1 MKTYKLYILGWML
14 LGTLTTRAQNS
25 IDQVLKSIET
35 NNKSLQANTKMTDA
49 QKLEAQTGKFL
60 ANPSVEWEQMWGNR
74 NNPGS
79 EYTLTVKQSLDFPT
93 TYSNK
98 NKLANLKANTIGF
111 QSAAYRQQLLLN
123 AKQTCIEIIYL
134 RKQKSLLD
142 ERLANAE
149 TMFALYK
156 KRFESG
162 DANQLEL
169 NKIQLE
175 LLNAQNQSR
184 LNKAALTAAEEQLRN
199 LNGGNPITF
208 DATDYPTGEELIN
221 FDQLQAAFMEADPNL
236 KSLTGDQEIANRE
249 VKLSR
254 SLTLPKFD
262 VGYKRNAAKDHVA
275 SNGFMVGVSIPLFE
289 NKNTVKKAKAQAE
302 FATASLEDNRL
313 NLKTNL
319 QQLYQQA
326 EALQISRADYAKVL
340 EQQRNIELLNKALNA
355 GQLSVIDYFTELTTI
370 YDSHQSYLD
379 VEKEYHSILAQLY
392 QYKLYA

>member
-142 ERLANAE
+142 ERLANAG

-208 DATDYPTGEELIN
+208 DATDYPAGEELIN

-262 VGYKRNAAKDHVA
+262 VGYKRNAASDHVA

-392 QYKLYA
+392 QYKL

>member
-208 DATDYPTGEELIN
+208 DATDYPAGEELIN

-236 KSLTGDQEIANRE
+236 KSLTGNQEIANRE

-262 VGYKRNAAKDHVA
+262 VGYKRNAASDHVA

-392 QYKLYA
+392 QYKL

>member
-1 MKTYKLYILGWML
+1 MKTYKLYILGLML
-14 LGTLTTRAQNS
+14 LGTLTTRAQSS
-25 IDQVLKSIET
+25 IDQVLRSIET

-199 LNGGNPITF
+199 LNGGKPITF
-208 DATDYPTGEELIN
+208 DATDYPAGEELVN
-221 FDQLQAAFMEADPNL
+221 FDQLQAAFMDADPNL
-236 KSLTGDQEIANRE
+236 KSLTGNQEIANRE

-262 VGYKRNAAKDHVA
+262 VGYKRNAASDHVA

-355 GQLSVIDYFTELTTI
+355 GQLSVIDYFTELSTI

-392 QYKLYA
+392 QYKL

>member
-1 MKTYKLYILGWML
+1 MKTYKLYILGLML
-14 LGTLTTRAQNS
+14 LGTLTTRAQSS
-25 IDQVLKSIET
+25 IDQVLRSIET

-199 LNGGNPITF
+199 LNGGKPITF
-208 DATDYPTGEELIN
+208 DATDYPAGEELIN
-221 FDQLQAAFMEADPNL
+221 FDQLQAAFMDADPNL
-236 KSLTGDQEIANRE
+236 KSLTGNQEIANRE

-262 VGYKRNAAKDHVA
+262 VGYKRNAASDHVA

-340 EQQRNIELLNKALNA
+340 EQQRNIELLNTALNA
-355 GQLSVIDYFTELTTI
+355 GQLSVIDYFTELSTI
-370 YDSHQSYLD
+370 YDSHQT
-379 VEKEYHSILAQLY
+379 
-392 QYKLYA
+392 

>member
-1 MKTYKLYILGWML
+1 MKTYKLYILGLML
-14 LGTLTTRAQNS
+14 LGTLTTRAQSS
-25 IDQVLKSIET
+25 IDQVLRNIET

-199 LNGGNPITF
+199 LNGGKPITF
-208 DATDYPTGEELIN
+208 DATDYPAGEELIN
-221 FDQLQAAFMEADPNL
+221 FDQLQAAFMDADPNL
-236 KSLTGDQEIANRE
+236 KSLTGNQEIANRE

-289 NKNTVKKAKAQAE
+289 NKNTVKKTKAQAE

-392 QYKLYA
+392 QYKL

>member
-1 MKTYKLYILGWML
+1 MKTYKLYILGLML
-14 LGTLTTRAQNS
+14 LGSLTTRAQSS
-25 IDQVLKSIET
+25 IDQVLRSIET

-199 LNGGNPITF
+199 LNGGKPITF
-208 DATDYPTGEELIN
+208 DATDYPAGEELIN
-221 FDQLQAAFMEADPNL
+221 FDQLQAAFMDADPNL
-236 KSLTGDQEIANRE
+236 KSLTGNQEIANRE

-262 VGYKRNAAKDHVA
+262 VGYKRNAASDHVA

-289 NKNTVKKAKAQAE
+289 NKNTVKKTKAQAE

-355 GQLSVIDYFTELTTI
+355 GQLSVIDYFTELSTI

-379 VEKEYHSILAQLY
+379 IEKEYHSILAQLY
-392 QYKLYA
+392 QYKL

>member
-208 DATDYPTGEELIN
+208 DATDYPAGEELIN

-262 VGYKRNAAKDHVA
+262 VGYKRNAASDHVA
-275 SNGFMVGVSIPLFE
+275 SNGFMVGVSIPLSE

-355 GQLSVIDYFTELTTI
+355 GQLSVIDYFTELSTI

-392 QYKLYA
+392 QYKL

>member
-1 MKTYKLYILGWML
+1 MKTYKLYILGLML
-14 LGTLTTRAQNS
+14 LGSLTTRAQSS
-25 IDQVLKSIET
+25 IDQVLRSIET

-60 ANPSVEWEQMWGNR
+60 ANPSVEWEQMWDNR

-199 LNGGNPITF
+199 LNGGKPITF
-208 DATDYPTGEELIN
+208 DATDYPAGEELIN
-221 FDQLQAAFMEADPNL
+221 FDQLQAAFMDADPNL
-236 KSLTGDQEIANRE
+236 KSLTGNQEIANRE

-262 VGYKRNAAKDHVA
+262 VGYKRNAASDHVA

-355 GQLSVIDYFTELTTI
+355 GQLSVIDYFTELSTI

-392 QYKLYA
+392 QYKL

>member
-1 MKTYKLYILGWML
+1 MKTYKLYILGLML
-14 LGTLTTRAQNS
+14 LGSLTTRAQSS
-25 IDQVLKSIET
+25 IDQVLRSIET

-199 LNGGNPITF
+199 LNGGKPITF
-208 DATDYPTGEELIN
+208 DATDYPAGEELIN

-236 KSLTGDQEIANRE
+236 KSLTGNQEIANRE

-262 VGYKRNAAKDHVA
+262 VGYKRNAASDHVA

-355 GQLSVIDYFTELTTI
+355 GQLSVIDYFTELSTI

-392 QYKLYA
+392 QYKL

>member
-1 MKTYKLYILGWML
+1 MKTYKLYILGLML
-14 LGTLTTRAQNS
+14 LGTLTTRAQSS
-25 IDQVLKSIET
+25 IDQVLRSIET

-199 LNGGNPITF
+199 LNGGNPITL
-208 DATDYPTGEELIN
+208 DATDYPAGEELIN
-221 FDQLQAAFMEADPNL
+221 FEQLQAAFMDADPNL

-262 VGYKRNAAKDHVA
+262 VGYKRNAASDHVA

-355 GQLSVIDYFTELTTI
+355 GQLSVIDYFTELSTI

-392 QYKLYA
+392 QYKL

>member
-199 LNGGNPITF
+199 FNGGNPITF

-236 KSLTGDQEIANRE
+236 KSLTGDQEIANWE

-392 QYKLYA
+392 QYKL

>member
-1 MKTYKLYILGWML
+1 MKTYKLYILGLML
-14 LGTLTTRAQNS
+14 LGSLTTRAQSS
-25 IDQVLKSIET
+25 IDQVLRSIET

-199 LNGGNPITF
+199 LNGGKPITF
-208 DATDYPTGEELIN
+208 DATDYPAGEELIN
-221 FDQLQAAFMEADPNL
+221 FDQLQAAFMDADPNL
-236 KSLTGDQEIANRE
+236 KSLTGNQEIANRE

-262 VGYKRNAAKDHVA
+262 VGYKRNAASDHVA

-319 QQLYQQA
+319 QQLNQQA

-392 QYKLYA
+392 QYKL

>member
-1 MKTYKLYILGWML
+1 MKTYKLYILGLML
-14 LGTLTTRAQNS
+14 LGTLTTRAQSS
-25 IDQVLKSIET
+25 IDQVLRNIET

-199 LNGGNPITF
+199 LNGGKPITF
-208 DATDYPTGEELIN
+208 DATDYPAGEELIN
-221 FDQLQAAFMEADPNL
+221 FDQLQAAFMDADPNL
-236 KSLTGDQEIANRE
+236 KSLTGNQEIANRE

-262 VGYKRNAAKDHVA
+262 VGYKRNAASDHVP

-289 NKNTVKKAKAQAE
+289 NKNTVKKTKAQAE

-355 GQLSVIDYFTELTTI
+355 GQLSVIDYFTELSTI

-392 QYKLYA
+392 QYKL

>member
-1 MKTYKLYILGWML
+1 MKTYKLYILGLML
-14 LGTLTTRAQNS
+14 LGTLTTRAQSS
-25 IDQVLKSIET
+25 IDQVLRNIET

-199 LNGGNPITF
+199 LNGGKPITF
-208 DATDYPTGEELIN
+208 DATDYPAGEELIN
-221 FDQLQAAFMEADPNL
+221 FDQLQAAFMDADPNL
-236 KSLTGDQEIANRE
+236 KSLTGNQEIANRE

-262 VGYKRNAAKDHVA
+262 VGYKRNAASDHVA

-289 NKNTVKKAKAQAE
+289 NKNTVKKTKAQAE

-355 GQLSVIDYFTELTTI
+355 GQLSVIDYFTELSTI

-392 QYKLYA
+392 QYKL

>member
-1 MKTYKLYILGWML
+1 MKTYTLYILGSIL
-14 LGTLTTRAQNS
+14 LGTLTTRAQSS

-199 LNGGNPITF
+199 FNGGNPITF

-392 QYKLYA
+392 QYKL

>member
-208 DATDYPTGEELIN
+208 DATDYPAGEELIN

-262 VGYKRNAAKDHVA
+262 VGYKRNAASDHVA

-319 QQLYQQA
+319 QQLYQQV

-392 QYKLYA
+392 QYKL

>member
-175 LLNAQNQSR
+175 LLNAHNQSR
-184 LNKAALTAAEEQLRN
+184 LNKAALTAAEEEIRN
-199 LNGGNPITF
+199 LNGGKPITF
-208 DATDYPTGEELIN
+208 DATDYPAGEELIN

-262 VGYKRNAAKDHVA
+262 VGYKRNAASDHVA

-379 VEKEYHSILAQLY
+379 VEKEYHNILAQLY
-392 QYKLYA
+392 QYKL

>member
-1 MKTYKLYILGWML
+1 MKTYKLYILGLML
-14 LGTLTTRAQNS
+14 LGTLTTRAQSS
-25 IDQVLKSIET
+25 IDQVLRSIET

-208 DATDYPTGEELIN
+208 DATDYPAGEELIN
-221 FDQLQAAFMEADPNL
+221 FEQLQAAFMDADPNL

-262 VGYKRNAAKDHVA
+262 VGYKRNAASDHVA

-340 EQQRNIELLNKALNA
+340 EQQGNIELLNKALNA
-355 GQLSVIDYFTELTTI
+355 GQLSVIDYFTELSTI

-392 QYKLYA
+392 QYKL

>member
-1 MKTYKLYILGWML
+1 MKTYKLYILGLML
-14 LGTLTTRAQNS
+14 LGSLTTRAQSS
-25 IDQVLKSIET
+25 IDQVLRSIET

-199 LNGGNPITF
+199 LNGGKPITF
-208 DATDYPTGEELIN
+208 DATDYPAGEELIN
-221 FDQLQAAFMEADPNL
+221 FDQLQAAFMDADPNL
-236 KSLTGDQEIANRE
+236 KSLTGNQEIANRE

-262 VGYKRNAAKDHVA
+262 VGYKRNAASDHVA

-355 GQLSVIDYFTELTTI
+355 GQLSVIDYFTELSTI

-392 QYKLYA
+392 QYML

>member
-208 DATDYPTGEELIN
+208 DATDYPAGEELIN

-262 VGYKRNAAKDHVA
+262 VGYKRNAASDHVA

-392 QYKLYA
+392 QYKL

>member
-1 MKTYKLYILGWML
+1 MKTYKLYILGLML
-14 LGTLTTRAQNS
+14 LGSLTTRAQSS
-25 IDQVLKSIET
+25 IDQVLRSIET

-111 QSAAYRQQLLLN
+111 QSDAYRQQLLLN

-199 LNGGNPITF
+199 LNGGKPITF
-208 DATDYPTGEELIN
+208 DATDYPAGEELIN
-221 FDQLQAAFMEADPNL
+221 FDQLQAAFMDADPNL
-236 KSLTGDQEIANRE
+236 KSLTGNQEIANRE

-262 VGYKRNAAKDHVA
+262 VGYKRNAASDHVA

-289 NKNTVKKAKAQAE
+289 NKNTVKKTKAQAE

-355 GQLSVIDYFTELTTI
+355 GQLSVIDYFTELSTI

-392 QYKLYA
+392 QYKL

>member
-199 LNGGNPITF
+199 FNGGNSITF
-208 DATDYPTGEELIN
+208 DATDYPAGEELIN
-221 FDQLQAAFMEADPNL
+221 FHQLQAAFMEADPNL

-392 QYKLYA
+392 QYKL

>member
-199 LNGGNPITF
+199 FNGGNPITF

-275 SNGFMVGVSIPLFE
+275 SNGFMVGESIPLFE

-392 QYKLYA
+392 QYKL

>member
-1 MKTYKLYILGWML
+1 MKTYKLYILGLML
-14 LGTLTTRAQNS
+14 LGSLTTRAQSS
-25 IDQVLKSIET
+25 IDQVLRSIET

-184 LNKAALTAAEEQLRN
+184 LNKAALTTAEEQLRN
-199 LNGGNPITF
+199 LNGGKPITF
-208 DATDYPTGEELIN
+208 DATDYPAGEELIN
-221 FDQLQAAFMEADPNL
+221 FDQLQAAFMDADPNL
-236 KSLTGDQEIANRE
+236 KSLTGNPEIANRE

-262 VGYKRNAAKDHVA
+262 VGYKRNAASDHVA

-355 GQLSVIDYFTELTTI
+355 GQLSVIDYFTELSTI

-392 QYKLYA
+392 QYKL

>member
-1 MKTYKLYILGWML
+1 MKTYKLYILGLML
-14 LGTLTTRAQNS
+14 LGTLTTRAQSS
-25 IDQVLKSIET
+25 IDQVLRNIET

-199 LNGGNPITF
+199 LNGGKPITF
-208 DATDYPTGEELIN
+208 DATDYPAGEELIN
-221 FDQLQAAFMEADPNL
+221 FDQLQAAFMDADPNL
-236 KSLTGDQEIANRE
+236 KSLTGNQEIANRE

-262 VGYKRNAAKDHVA
+262 VGYKRNAASDHVA

-289 NKNTVKKAKAQAE
+289 NKNTGKKTKAQAE

-355 GQLSVIDYFTELTTI
+355 GQLSVIDYFTELSTI

-392 QYKLYA
+392 QYKL

>member
-199 LNGGNPITF
+199 LNGGKPITF
-208 DATDYPTGEELIN
+208 DATDYPAGEELIN

-262 VGYKRNAAKDHVA
+262 VGYKRNAASDHVA

-289 NKNTVKKAKAQAE
+289 NKNTVKKTKAQAE

-340 EQQRNIELLNKALNA
+340 KQQRNIELLNKALNA

-392 QYKLYA
+392 QYKL

>member
-199 LNGGNPITF
+199 FNGGNPITF

-236 KSLTGDQEIANRE
+236 KRLTGDQEIANRE

-392 QYKLYA
+392 QYKL

>member
-142 ERLANAE
+142 ELANAE

-199 LNGGNPITF
+199 FNGGNSITF

-262 VGYKRNAAKDHVA
+262 VGYIRNAAKDHVA

-392 QYKLYA
+392 QYKL

>member
-199 LNGGNPITF
+199 LNGGKPITF
-208 DATDYPTGEELIN
+208 DATDYPAGEELIN
-221 FDQLQAAFMEADPNL
+221 FDQLQAAFMDADPNL
-236 KSLTGDQEIANRE
+236 KSLTGNQEIANRE

-262 VGYKRNAAKDHVA
+262 VGYKRNAASDHVA

-289 NKNTVKKAKAQAE
+289 NKNTVKKTKAQAE
-302 FATASLEDNRL
+302 FATASLEANRL

-355 GQLSVIDYFTELTTI
+355 GQLSVIDYFTELSTI

-379 VEKEYHSILAQLY
+379 VEKEDHSILAQLY
-392 QYKLYA
+392 QYKL

>member
-175 LLNAQNQSR
+175 LLNTQNQSR

-199 LNGGNPITF
+199 LNGGKPITF
-208 DATDYPTGEELIN
+208 DATDYPAGEELIN

-262 VGYKRNAAKDHVA
+262 VGYKRNAASDHVA

-379 VEKEYHSILAQLY
+379 VEKEYHNILAQLY
-392 QYKLYA
+392 QYKL

>member
-1 MKTYKLYILGWML
+1 MKTYKLYILGLML
-14 LGTLTTRAQNS
+14 LGTLTTRAQSS
-25 IDQVLKSIET
+25 IDQVLRNIET

-199 LNGGNPITF
+199 LNGGKPITF

-262 VGYKRNAAKDHVA
+262 VGYKRNAASDHVA

-289 NKNTVKKAKAQAE
+289 NKNTVKKTKAQAE

-355 GQLSVIDYFTELTTI
+355 GQLSVIDYFTELSTI

-392 QYKLYA
+392 QYKL

>member
-60 ANPSVEWEQMWGNR
+60 ANPSVEWAQMWGNR

-199 LNGGNPITF
+199 FNGGNPITF

-392 QYKLYA
+392 QYKL

>member
-1 MKTYKLYILGWML
+1 MKTYKLYILGLML
-14 LGTLTTRAQNS
+14 LGTLTTRAQSS
-25 IDQVLKSIET
+25 IDQVLRNIET

-208 DATDYPTGEELIN
+208 DATDYPAGEELIN

-262 VGYKRNAAKDHVA
+262 VGYKRNAASDHVA

-355 GQLSVIDYFTELTTI
+355 GQLSVIDYFTELSTI

-392 QYKLYA
+392 QYKL

>member
-199 LNGGNPITF
+199 LNGGNPITL
-208 DATDYPTGEELIN
+208 DATDYPAGEELIN
-221 FDQLQAAFMEADPNL
+221 FEQLQAAFMDADPNL

-262 VGYKRNAAKDHVA
+262 VGYKRNAASDHVA

-340 EQQRNIELLNKALNA
+340 EQQGNIELLNKALNA
-355 GQLSVIDYFTELTTI
+355 GQLSVIDYFTELSTI

-392 QYKLYA
+392 QYKL

>member
-208 DATDYPTGEELIN
+208 DATDYPAGEELIN
-221 FDQLQAAFMEADPNL
+221 FDQLQVAFMEADPNL

-262 VGYKRNAAKDHVA
+262 VGYKRNAASDHVA

-302 FATASLEDNRL
+302 FAMASLEDNRL

-355 GQLSVIDYFTELTTI
+355 GQLSVIDYFTELSTI

-379 VEKEYHSILAQLY
+379 VEKEYHNILAQLY
-392 QYKLYA
+392 QYKL

>member
-1 MKTYKLYILGWML
+1 MKTYKLYILGLML
-14 LGTLTTRAQNS
+14 LGSLTTRAQSS
-25 IDQVLKSIET
+25 IDQVLRSIET

-199 LNGGNPITF
+199 LNGGKPITF
-208 DATDYPTGEELIN
+208 DATDYPAGEELIN
-221 FDQLQAAFMEADPNL
+221 FEQLQAAFMDADPNL
-236 KSLTGDQEIANRE
+236 KSLTGNQEIANRE

-262 VGYKRNAAKDHVA
+262 VGYKRNAASDHVA

-355 GQLSVIDYFTELTTI
+355 GQLSVIDYFTELSTI

-392 QYKLYA
+392 QYKL

>member
-1 MKTYKLYILGWML
+1 MKTYKLYILGLML
-14 LGTLTTRAQNS
+14 LGTLTTRAQSS
-25 IDQVLKSIET
+25 IDQVLRSIET

-199 LNGGNPITF
+199 LNGGKPITF
-208 DATDYPTGEELIN
+208 DATDYPAGEELIN
-221 FDQLQAAFMEADPNL
+221 FDQLQAAFMDADPNL
-236 KSLTGDQEIANRE
+236 KSLTGNQEIANRE

-262 VGYKRNAAKDHVA
+262 VGYKRNAASDHVA

-289 NKNTVKKAKAQAE
+289 NKNMVKKAKAQAE

-355 GQLSVIDYFTELTTI
+355 GQLSVIDYFTELSTI

-392 QYKLYA
+392 QYKL

>member
-1 MKTYKLYILGWML
+1 MKTYILYILGWML

-199 LNGGNPITF
+199 FNGGNPITF

-392 QYKLYA
+392 QYKL

>member
-93 TYSNK
+93 TFSNK

-199 LNGGNPITF
+199 LNGGKPITF
-208 DATDYPTGEELIN
+208 DATDYPAGEELIN

-392 QYKLYA
+392 QYKL